1 MATKKCANGHQYDSS
16 IYGDKC
22 PFCPSPTSSAGK
34 TKVTEGPAGGGTKVI
49 GDTGTTI
56 PGGTVKIEEPVG
68 PDIPGGAT
76 VIRHT
81 TPTGGTGMA
90 SGNRKLVGLL
100 VSYSLNPLGE
110 VYKIY
115 EGKNLIGKS
124 PTCDI
129 PLTGDNYISSSHL
142 LVLYREAENI
152 FWAIDQNSSN
162 GTYINGEFA
171 SDRVRLNTNDVVVI
185 GATKLVFLAIPQC

>member
-1 MATKKCANGHQYDSS
+1 MATKKCVNGHQYDSS

-22 PFCPSPTSSAGK
+22 PFCPSGTSATGK
-34 TKVTEGPAGGGTKVI
+34 TKVSEPQPGGGTKVI
-49 GDTGTTI
+49 DQDKTDATSATI
-56 PGGTVKIEEPVG
+56 KIEEPMG
-68 PDIPGGAT
+68 QDMAGGAT
-76 VIRHT
+76 IIRHAN
-81 TPTGGTGMA
+81 PTGGTGMA

-115 EGKNLIGKS
+115 EGKNLIGKAA
-124 PTCDI
+124 TCDI
-129 PLTGDNYISSSHL
+129 PLIGDNYVSSQHL
-142 LVLYREAENI
+142 LILYREAENI

-171 SDRVRLNTNDVVVI
+171 SDRVRLKTNDVIVI
-185 GATKLVFLAIPQC
+185 GATKLIFLAIPQY

>member
-68 PDIPGGAT
+68 PDIPG
-76 VIRHT
+76 
-81 TPTGGTGMA
+81 
-90 SGNRKLVGLL
+90 LL
-100 VSYSLNPLGE
+100 VSYILNPLGE

-162 GTYINGEFA
+162 GTYINGDFA